1 MISVG
6 VFSIV
11 FVGALMVVRNSI
23 LGPDLGLHWALV
35 ALAAALLVAS
45 IAIAARRKKYLTRRI
60 LAGLPE
66 LEADGG
72 GGTLLSEGIYARIRH
87 PRYVEVA
94 LGTLAY
100 AAFANYA
107 GAWIVALATV
117 PVLHLIVLLE
127 ERELVERFVKS
138 TSDTGSGCR
147 ATYRGSGA
155 KRESTP
161 TTSEGASGP
170 AAPHHAQDLRG
181 NQARIVAEGMG
192 ATMAG
197 GYVTCQ
203 GDALE
208 DRLVQLSS
216 GFVEEAIVPA
226 GPVVMG

>member
-1 MISVG
+1 MQTARYVVGVLVVTFLPPGLLWWFVVHPFVAFWRRVGPRGTMISVG

-45 IAIAARRKKYLTRRI
+45 IAIAARRKRYLTRRI

-127 ERELVERFVKS
+127 ERELVERFGKEYE
-138 TSDTGSGCR
+138 R
-147 ATYRGSGA
+147 YRE
-155 KRESTP
+155 RVP
-161 TTSEGASGP
+161 RYVPRLRSE
-170 AAPHHAQDLRG
+170 
-181 NQARIVAEGMG
+181 
-192 ATMAG
+192 AG
-197 GYVTCQ
+197 V
-203 GDALE
+203 DA
-208 DRLVQLSS
+208 DDV
-216 GFVEEAIVPA
+216 
-226 GPVVMG
+226 